1 MVAAPST
8 PYHHLDTLPR
18 ELWRWAVVCSSGQPA
33 ARLPHMARW
42 MTALMAGALLGSIP
56 VAIRLHSGN
65 AWFLHTV
72 PQEDTAVYDMLCRG
86 DSIGV
91 FQVESRAQINMLP
104 RLKPR
109 EMYDLVIEVAIVR
122 PGLLVSSI
130 ETVGKKASFQQQA
143 QIELGLGNF
152 SVLNKRVEQVR
163 ADSLPGGAA
172 EGVISRAFSSLA
184 DFVNL
189 SGHLLAEGGAL
200 YAMKGVNPADEVA
213 ALPAG
218 WAVAETHALVVA
230 GRGAGGQQLVIS
242 RAG

>member
-1 MVAAPST
+1 MSRRLQPCATQLADGIAALGLALPQET
-8 PYHHLDTLPR
+8 VDRLLAFGELLLKWNKVYNLTAIRNPQEVITHHLLDSLAVLAYLTTVNRLADIGSGGGLPG
-18 ELWRWAVVCSSGQPA
+18 VV
-33 ARLPHMARW
+33 L
-42 MTALMAGALLGSIP
+42 
-56 VAIRLHSGN
+56 
-65 AWFLHTV
+65 
-72 PQEDTAVYDMLCRG
+72 
-86 DSIGV
+86 
-91 FQVESRAQINMLP
+91 
-104 RLKPR
+104 
-109 EMYDLVIEVAIVR
+109 AIVR
-122 PGLLVSSI
+122 PALVVSSI

-218 WAVAETHALVVA
+218 WAVAETHALVVPGLDA
-230 GRGAGGQQLVIS
+230 GRHLLVIR